1 MVKKTKT
8 QIEKYVRDHKKDFAG
23 VFERSGK
30 EFIFFQGEGGRFTG
44 YIQKDKDSIKAT
56 QRYNSFQ
63 AKVKVK
69 FKGVRGKKT
78 LTYNIY
84 NEKQRD
90 NLLFRMNENLRNK
103 PSSKRKQRERD
114 LPDTNFR
121 EDAVPTSKEK
131 RKIDLLFDK
140 IEFEEV
146 EIKEFKGGSP

>member
-1 MVKKTKT
+1 
-8 QIEKYVRDHKKDFAG
+8 
-23 VFERSGK
+23 
-30 EFIFFQGEGGRFTG
+30 
-44 YIQKDKDSIKAT
+44 
-56 QRYNSFQ
+56 
-63 AKVKVK
+63 
-69 FKGVRGKKT
+69 
-78 LTYNIY
+78 
-84 NEKQRD
+84 
-90 NLLFRMNENLRNK
+90 LRNK